1 MKVPGVIYRLGRK
14 PDPWSAP
21 DWASAG
27 TDGTFGNR
35 FDDPEAMYRVLYA
48 SSQRVGCFLETLA
61 RFRVDLKLLAELA
74 EIEGEDDYC
83 PLGEVPLEWIEKRM
97 MGVATASGEYAD
109 ICSSEWI
116 SRLRIVLAGYL
127 DRFGL
132 DDLDA
137 SVLQMTA
144 PRNLTQLVSRVVFS
158 ERLAGIYY
166 RSKYG
171 HDVENWALFEPFQ
184 INVRDSGSIRPDDP
198 DLLGAFRLHGLRIA
212 VR

>member
-1 MKVPGVIYRLGRK
+1 MIYRLGRK

-35 FDDPEAMYRVLYA
+35 FDDPEGMYRVLYA

-83 PLGEVPLEWIEKRM
+83 PLGEVPLEWMEKRV

-116 SRLRIVLAGYL
+116 SRLRIVLAGHL
-127 DRFGL
+127 ERFGL

-144 PRNLTQLVSRVVFS
+144 PRGLTQLTSRVVFS

-171 HDVENWALFEPFQ
+171 HDVENWAVFEPFQ
-184 INVRDSGSIRPDDP
+184 IEVKGSESIRIDDP
-198 DLLGAFRLHGLRIA
+198 DLQQALRLYGLTFKK
-212 VR
+212 

>member
-1 MKVPGVIYRLGRK
+1 LKASGVIYRLGRK
-14 PDPWSAP
+14 PDPWSVP

-27 TDGTFGNR
+27 PDGTFGNR
-35 FDDPEAMYRVLYA
+35 FDDPEGVYRVLYA
-48 SSQRVGCFLETLA
+48 SAQRLGCFLETLA
-61 RFRVDLKLLAELA
+61 RFRVDLKLLAELT
-74 EIEGEDDYC
+74 EIDGEDDYC

-116 SRLRIVLAGYL
+116 SRLRIVLAGHL
-127 DRFGL
+127 ERFGF

-158 ERLAGIYY
+158 EGLSGIYY

-184 INVRDSGSIRPDDP
+184 INVKDVEPIRIDDP
-198 DLLGAFRLHGLRIA
+198 DLHAALRLHGLKFKK
-212 VR
+212 

>member
-1 MKVPGVIYRLGRK
+1 LKVPGLIYRLGRK

-27 TDGTFGNR
+27 PDGTFGNR

-48 SSQRVGCFLETLA
+48 SSQRLGCFLETLG
-61 RFRVDLKLLAELA
+61 RFRVDPRLLAELA
-74 EIEGEDDYC
+74 QIKGDDDHC
-83 PLGEVPLEWIEKRM
+83 PLGEVPPEWMANRI
-97 MGVATASGEYAD
+97 MGVATAGGDYAD

-116 SRLRIVLAGYL
+116 SQLRIALAASLRTLGVQ
-127 DRFGL
+127 
-132 DDLDA
+132 DLDA

-144 PRNLTQLVSRVVFS
+144 PRSLTQLASRVAFS
-158 ERLAGIYY
+158 KGMAGIYY

-184 INVRDSGSIRPDDP
+184 ITVGSSEAIGADDP
-198 DLLGAFRLHGLRIA
+198 DLYSAFRLHGLKFKNI
-212 VR
+212 

>member
-35 FDDPEAMYRVLYA
+35 FDDPEGMYRVLYA

-116 SRLRIVLAGYL
+116 SRLRIVLAGHL
-127 DRFGL
+127 ERFGL
-132 DDLDA
+132 DHLDA

-184 INVRDSGSIRPDDP
+184 INMRDSESIRTNDP
-198 DLLGAFRLHGLRIA
+198 ELQQAFRLHGLRFKN
-212 VR
+212 

>member
-1 MKVPGVIYRLGRK
+1 MIYRLGRK

-35 FDDPEAMYRVLYA
+35 FDDPEGMYRVLYA

-83 PLGEVPLEWIEKRM
+83 PLGEVPLEWMEKRV

-116 SRLRIVLAGYL
+116 SRLRIVLAGHL
-127 DRFGL
+127 ERFGL

-144 PRNLTQLVSRVVFS
+144 PRGLTQLTSRVVFS
-158 ERLAGIYY
+158 KRLAGIYY

-171 HDVENWALFEPFQ
+171 HDVENWAVFEPFQ
-184 INVRDSGSIRPDDP
+184 IEVKGSESIRIDDP
-198 DLLGAFRLHGLRIA
+198 DLQQALRLYGLTFKK
-212 VR
+212 